1 CLSFCN
7 VFLFLTTKNDSGS
20 PSTPLIFFV
29 WVQVF
34 KCCCSSRDKVIDI
47 VNCLASTFKLLRNDG
62 NRSFLMKICFYHY
75 KLVWCKMGISH
86 LCSLS
91 LYALAGITI

>member
-1 CLSFCN
+1 R
-7 VFLFLTTKNDSGS
+7 NDS
-20 PSTPLIFFV
+20 
-29 WVQVF
+29 
-34 KCCCSSRDKVIDI
+34 
-47 VNCLASTFKLLRNDG
+47 

-91 LYALAGITI
+91 LYALAGITIGV